1 MAVLITSESI
11 VKLVNPK
18 GGRFDIAELN
28 DIVEGWIEP
37 FKIGPL
43 WIMHSE
49 DSKKYDQNEI
59 ASTIFQISLRGKV
72 LVVPVQQLP
81 KEWDLM
87 NPEDEKYTGEE
98 VDMGFLLSL
107 HKTLVNRNLASE
119 NTIYSPDGS
128 MFFNDRSA
136 KEVWTYD
143 PREDDDEEEE
153 ISRKFLK
160 EKVYPFLV
168 KTKKKRIKD
177 MLLFEDDEIVVKVNT
192 PEDFLYTIN
201 RIIQVYVEEEEYEKC
216 AQLQKIIDDLKS
228 ADI

>member
-18 GGRFDIAELN
+18 GVRFDIAELN

-119 NTIYSPDGS
+119 NAIYSPDGS
-128 MFFNDRSA
+128 MFFNDRRT
-136 KEVWTYD
+136 KEIWTYD
-143 PREDDDEEEE
+143 PREDEDIEEETA
-153 ISRKFLK
+153 RNFLK

-168 KTKKKRIKD
+168 RSKKKQLKD
-177 MLLFEDDEIVVKVNT
+177 MLLFEDDEIIVKVST
-192 PEDFLYTIN
+192 IDDFLYTIN

-216 AQLQKIIDDLKS
+216 AQLQKIAEQIRVESL
-228 ADI
+228 